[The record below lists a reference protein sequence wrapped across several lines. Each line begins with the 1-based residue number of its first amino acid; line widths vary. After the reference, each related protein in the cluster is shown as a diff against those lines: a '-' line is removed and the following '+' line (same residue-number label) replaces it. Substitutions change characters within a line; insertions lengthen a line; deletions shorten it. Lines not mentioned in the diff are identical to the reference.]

1 MTQRRWQHIM
11 DIPLTIAAA
20 VFLAAYAW
28 EVIANLSG
36 RAMLI
41 AEVIIAVTW
50 VVFVFD
56 YLVNLA
62 LAKDRWHWFTRHL
75 FDLLVVVL
83 PMLRPLRLLRLV
95 TLLSALQRRAGTAVR
110 GSVLTYAVGSSVL
123 VVFVAGLAILDTERT
138 AANTQISNL
147 GDGIWWAFVTIT
159 TVGYGDIYPTTQLGR
174 VIAAGVMVAGIALLG
189 VVTATLASWIVERVA
204 TQDELSHVATRREVT
219 ELTEQVTELK
229 QVLMTHATEMAASSG
244 TAAPTLSDSG
254 RTAEAGETSAKKPH
268 A

>member
-1 MTQRRWQHIM
+1 
-11 DIPLTIAAA
+11 
-20 VFLAAYAW
+20 
-28 EVIANLSG
+28 
-36 RAMLI
+36 
-41 AEVIIAVTW
+41 
-50 VVFVFD
+50 
-56 YLVNLA
+56 
-62 LAKDRWHWFTRHL
+62 
-75 FDLLVVVL
+75 VVVL

-229 QVLMTHATEMAASSG
+229 HVLMTHAAEMADASGSSRKG
-244 TAAPTLSDSG
+244 P
-254 RTAEAGETSAKKPH
+254 EA
-268 A
+268 